1 MALTNDF
8 RQKIQDGATT
18 SSGSVQN
25 NQPLDT
31 KGFNEWVNPTPKAS
45 VVTQVKDI
53 GNQMGNT
60 YQETAKNTIENAKTA
75 LGPSQTADTGSFG
88 SNFLADLSKRLSA
101 TGHIAGDIAGA
112 ALAPVMHTITALI
125 PPEIKKD
132 SEAAVNWVADK
143 ITNSPQ
149 ITEHLNKINNAL
161 DANPDL
167 KKSLMSDLP
176 NALALLGGNKVN
188 ELNPEVNMGGVTKDL
203 GTIKDTIGKV
213 PSKVQGAI
221 DNTLKTDGS
230 SGAGNIKLN
239 IAKGN
244 VNPQL
249 ESSAGRLS
257 GDNPVA
263 SYDTY
268 LSQSKNALKDIK
280 ADPAISSV
288 GEKIGNAFESVIK
301 ERSNVGKTLGDELKT
316 VGKNK
321 VSITEPKTNLLS
333 ELKDSGLSYNPKTK
347 QLTSFQGSKFAS
359 DEVAM
364 LDNYQKG
371 VNALGDTPTV
381 SQIDNFISKTR
392 TELDLAKGKSGV
404 TGATNAER
412 IIKGNLAKLRESLD
426 PSIPGNE
433 ALSKYWEAN
442 KKYSDLSDFI
452 EEGSGFLGK
461 KTQSGDFAKDASM
474 AKSSV
479 QSILNNGKKDWMAR
493 LEDLTGYK
501 AIDDSVLA
509 LQAMKDAGDFRG
521 LSLLQTMSES
531 GIPTSKAGFAQKVI
545 DFVAKKGG
553 ELIAGTPEEQTRA
566 FLKDLVE
573 KQGKADLKGK
583 GTIPENSLGVH
594 GKPRTPFPTNTPE
607 FAAKQAAAYKK
618 IDAEFEKLIEQQKS
632 DSMAANDGTYVIN
645 PDDFKPLVHDTE
657 QFGKYNPI
665 ESQSVHEPASELA
678 NLAKDRA
685 IDAVERG
692 DTITWTAGGPG
703 NGKGTAISRK
713 LPDLFKDSS
722 FAYDSVLGNPKKAL
736 ADIQRVLDAGGT
748 NHIAYVFRNIED
760 AWVDGIVKRALSSGR
775 TVSAKVYLQGMEKAW
790 SSIQELHAALA
801 EDSRNFF
808 SLLDNT
814 IKNGDATFATIE
826 DVKNLNFKDLESK
839 FLDKLENIAKDMH
852 KEGALGTGQK
862 ADDLLRGLLLR

>member
-583 GTIPENSLGVH
+583 GTIPENSI
-594 GKPRTPFPTNTPE
+594 KPVEMPPGLDTETNKLLSNLKDEAQRRNYDFEKISNEVKAAIDKVPSAKEYVDSQLDEVVKGDKNLIAVKAPIKSFNRTLEKTILEAEGGDIADIKDLARNTVIPLDDAAKASAISKMDARPDIFRKKIQTPE
-607 FAAKQAAAYKK
+607 KFMGYEGIIYNIKTPEGLIAETQVVSPKMIYGKMPEV
-618 IDAEFEKLIEQQKS
+618 DARRFLGDEMYNQIEKEVGVK
-632 DSMAANDGTYVIN
+632 
-645 PDDFKPLVHDTE
+645 
-657 QFGKYNPI
+657 
-665 ESQSVHEPASELA
+665 
-678 NLAKDRA
+678 
-685 IDAVERG
+685 
-692 DTITWTAGGPG
+692 GGEG
-703 NGKGTAISRK
+703 HIIYENFRK
-713 LPDLFKDSS
+713 LSPTQQL
-722 FAYDSVLGNPKKAL
+722 
-736 ADIQRVLDAGGT
+736 
-748 NHIAYVFRNIED
+748 
-760 AWVDGIVKRALSSGR
+760 
-775 TVSAKVYLQGMEKAW
+775 SAKGQNL
-790 SSIQELHAALA
+790 
-801 EDSRNFF
+801 
-808 SLLDNT
+808 
-814 IKNGDATFATIE
+814 IK
-826 DVKNLNFKDLESK
+826 ESM
-839 FLDKLENIAKDMH
+839 DYYAKL
-852 KEGALGTGQK
+852 
-862 ADDLLRGLLLR
+862 R